1 VRIRLKSRIKRF
13 AARILDL
20 LLVPLLVVAAV
31 PMKLFRAIGPQ
42 FAPASRALLRSVG
55 VWPLRRHY
63 YDPLFHPADL
73 SRSLTSARSLAG
85 IEWRLEEQREIL
97 GRMRYGAEF
106 NHYLLTAPE
115 DHRKFTLENDTFA
128 SGDAD
133 YLYGLIR
140 LVKPRRVIE
149 VGCGNSTRVMRAA
162 EIKNQSENP
171 QHRCVHVCVEP
182 YENPWLEDLGVQVL
196 RQRVETL
203 SLDQFGALE
212 HGDLLFIDSSHIAR
226 PNGDVTFE
234 ILEVL
239 PVLKPGVLVHFH
251 DIFSPRDYP
260 AEWIE
265 KRVYQWN
272 EQYILEAFLSF
283 NSEFEIFG
291 ALNLLHHQHYAELAA
306 ICVRHD
312 RSREPGSFYIQ
323 RRVP

>member
-1 VRIRLKSRIKRF
+1 VRISLKSRGKRF
-13 AARILDL
+13 IARILDL
-20 LLVPLLVVAAV
+20 LLAPLLLVAAA
-31 PMKLFRAIGPQ
+31 PMRVFRAIGPQ
-42 FAPASRALLRSVG
+42 FAPASRAVLRSVG

-63 YDPLFHPADL
+63 YDPLFHPGDL
-73 SRSLTSARSLAG
+73 SRPLTAARTIAG
-85 IEWRLEEQREIL
+85 IDWQLEKQRAIL
-97 GRMRYGAEF
+97 SRMQFAGEF
-106 NHYLLTAPE
+106 DEYVRTAPN
-115 DHRKFTLENDTFA
+115 DHRKFTLDNGTFD

-140 LVKPRRVIE
+140 LYKPRRVIE

-162 EIKNQSENP
+162 ELKNQVESPN
-171 QHRCVHVCVEP
+171 QRCEHICVEP
-182 YENPWLEDLGVQVL
+182 FENPWLEHMGVQVL
-196 RQRVETL
+196 RQPVETL
-203 SLDQFGALE
+203 SLDHFRSLDR
-212 HGDLLFIDSSHIAR
+212 GDLLFIDSSHITR

-260 AEWIE
+260 EEWLV

-291 ALNLLHHQHYAELAA
+291 ALNLLHHEHYSDLAA

-323 RRVP
+323 RRVS